1 MGDLK
6 SFSLEGHTVPACT
19 SAPPFPEHLSDEEFS
34 LFADLIYSVSGIWLS
49 SSKKGLL
56 ISRLSKR
63 LKCSG
68 CKSFY
73 EYYQNIKHD
82 NKELIEMLNCIST
95 NTTKFFRENYH
106 FEYLKKTVIPWLISD
121 KAAEKRI
128 RIWSAGC
135 STGEEPYSIAIT
147 VLEAFRAGAADPAS
161 WDIKVLATDISTRV
175 LETAQAGIYECE
187 QLPEDI
193 QSDMVSRYFLKGTGE
208 YTGKIKVK
216 ECVRELIR
224 FRRLNLKD
232 ERYPFQSPFDVIFCR
247 NVMIYFDEGMRRHV
261 LSRFHAHLIKNG
273 YLFLG
278 HSEAMFDKEQFTP
291 VHITV
296 YRKN

>member
-34 LFADLIYSVSGIWLS
+34 LFADLIYSVSGIRLNGN
-49 SSKKGLL
+49 KKGLL

-63 LKCSG
+63 LKYSG
-68 CKSFY
+68 CTSFY
-73 EYYQNIKHD
+73 DYYQKVKH
-82 NKELIEMLNCIST
+82 NNQELIEMLNCIST

-106 FEYLKKTVIPWLISD
+106 FEYLKKTVIPGIISS
-121 KAAEKRI
+121 KGPERSV

-135 STGEEPYSIAIT
+135 STGEEPYSIAIS
-147 VLEAFRAGAADPAS
+147 VLEAFRASGADPGT
-161 WDIKVLATDISTRV
+161 WDIKILATDISTKV
-175 LETAQAGIYECE
+175 LETAQAGVYEFE
-187 QLPEDI
+187 QLPEDVP
-193 QSDMVSRYFLKGTGE
+193 SDVAGRYFLKGTGE
-208 YTGKIKVK
+208 HTGKIKAK
-216 ECVRELIR
+216 ECIRELIR

-232 ERYPFQSPFDVIFCR
+232 DRYPFQKPFDVIFCR
-247 NVMIYFDEGMRRHV
+247 NVMIYFDEGMRKHV
-261 LSRFHAHLIKNG
+261 LSKFHAHLIEDG
-273 YLFLG
+273 HLFLG